1 MKNIVVKFGGSSLG
15 SADNIKKVK
24 EIINKYSNIKAIIV
38 SAPGKSENF
47 PTKVTDALI
56 LAHEEKDKYIEHM
69 NYVKSVYKTIINE
82 LGIYFPIDYE
92 LQKIYKIYNK
102 NKSRSYLVS
111 RGEYLSAKILSK
123 YLSIK
128 FIDSKDLIRFSK
140 SGKILSKTYKNIQN
154 AVNNNEK
161 CIIPGFYGATRFG
174 KIKIMCRGGSDI
186 TGSIIARALSRCE
199 YVNYTDVDG
208 LYKIHPQIS
217 SSDEIIKN
225 IDYENMQFLSYYG
238 ANVFHYKCCSI
249 FNNGISLIKNTLNPN
264 SKGTKILPSKRKY
277 CNFALTITQGVQIV
291 FSEKNR
297 KIIKLLKKL
306 KHEKLY
312 SFSRMGDI
320 FYGFRLIEHE
330 YRDIDLIKIKK
341 EVWNYIDILVYSIIG
356 KTDKAISQIKSEKKD
371 CILYFTDDLKTNMV
385 YRLF

>member
-1 MKNIVVKFGGSSLG
+1 MGSS
-15 SADNIKKVK
+15 DNIKKVK
-24 EIINKYSNIKAIIV
+24 DIINTDHNIKAIIV
-38 SAPGKSENF
+38 SAPGKSEKF
-47 PTKVTDALI
+47 PMKVTDALI
-56 LAHEEKDKYIEHM
+56 LAHEEKDKYLEYM
-69 NYVKSVYKTIINE
+69 NYVKTVFQTIINDI
-82 LGIYFPIDYE
+82 GIYFPLDHE
-92 LQKIYKIYNK
+92 FQKIYKLYDK

-140 SGKILSKTYKNIQN
+140 SGKILQKTYKNIQN

-186 TGSIIARALSRCE
+186 TGSIVARALTNCE

-217 SSDEIIKN
+217 SSNEIIKKIN
-225 IDYENMQFLSYYG
+225 YEDMQFLSYYG

-249 FNNGISLIKNTLNPN
+249 FNNGKSFIKNTLNPN
-264 SKGTKILPSKRKY
+264 SRGTKILQNKRKY
-277 CNFALTITQGVQIV
+277 CNFALTTTQGVQIV
-291 FSEKNR
+291 FNEKNR
-297 KIIKLLKKL
+297 KVIKLLKKL

-312 SFSRMGDI
+312 SFSRMGDM
-320 FYGFRLIEHE
+320 FYGFRLIAHE
-330 YRDIDLIKIKK
+330 YRDVDLIKIKK
-341 EVWNYIDILVYSIIG
+341 EVWDCVDILVYSVIG
-356 KTDKAISQIKSEKKD
+356 NIDKAIPLLKNEKKD
-371 CILYFTDDLKTNMV
+371 CLIYFSDNLKTNLV
-385 YRLF
+385 YKLF

>member
-24 EIINKYSNIKAIIV
+24 EIINKYTNIKAIIV

-47 PTKVTDALI
+47 PTKETDALI

-140 SGKILSKTYKNIQN
+140 SGKILSKTYKNIHFP
-154 AVNNNEK
+154 A
-161 CIIPGFYGATRFG
+161 
-174 KIKIMCRGGSDI
+174 
-186 TGSIIARALSRCE
+186 
-199 YVNYTDVDG
+199 
-208 LYKIHPQIS
+208 
-217 SSDEIIKN
+217 
-225 IDYENMQFLSYYG
+225 
-238 ANVFHYKCCSI
+238 
-249 FNNGISLIKNTLNPN
+249 
-264 SKGTKILPSKRKY
+264 
-277 CNFALTITQGVQIV
+277 
-291 FSEKNR
+291 
-297 KIIKLLKKL
+297 
-306 KHEKLY
+306 
-312 SFSRMGDI
+312 
-320 FYGFRLIEHE
+320 
-330 YRDIDLIKIKK
+330 
-341 EVWNYIDILVYSIIG
+341 
-356 KTDKAISQIKSEKKD
+356 
-371 CILYFTDDLKTNMV
+371 
-385 YRLF
+385 

>member
-277 CNFALTITQGVQIV
+277 CNFALTTTQGVQIV

-320 FYGFRLIEHE
+320 FYGFRLIAHE

-341 EVWNYIDILVYSIIG
+341 EVWDYIDILVYSIIG